1 MLDPPKTEFKAGRGV
16 QENTRQ
22 YRETKEANVIFLV
35 LLTNIKANFINLTVG
50 DRPVGLVH

>member
-22 YRETKEANVIFLV
+22 YREAEEANVIFLV
-35 LLTNIKANFINLTVG
+35 LLTNI
-50 DRPVGLVH
+50 